1 MMKKISKET
10 VVSAFK
16 GNARNLATEL
26 NITLPQAYHLIK
38 KYDLKIVSMREQLL
52 NALNE
57 IQDIDLLESKLGI
70 SKNRIYSYL
79 KEIGL
84 KLPKRSLSF
93 QCRVSKTDLEYLY
106 ENHTT
111 DEIGKIYGVSRQTV
125 CNWMNGYEI
134 KKRTKGRYPI
144 LDRSLTKENLIKLYS
159 ELGSIRL
166 IAEKVGLKTSHI
178 NRLVREYNID
188 LDFGPKPKIEDNVFI
203 KDYGKYNFDELAKKY
218 GVHKITIFRK
228 ARKLGLS
235 KKSTFNIT
243 KEFCEQNK
251 HRVAKDIAKELG
263 CSIALINATMR
274 KYGVQ
279 RK

>member
-1 MMKKISKET
+1 MKKISKET
-10 VVSAFK
+10 VVSVFK
-16 GNARNLATEL
+16 GNARDLATEL
-26 NITLPQAYHLIK
+26 NINLPKAYHLIR

-57 IQDIDLLESKLGI
+57 TQDIDILESKLGI

-79 KEIGL
+79 KELGV

-111 DEIGKIYGVSRQTV
+111 EEIGKIYGVSRQTV
-125 CNWMNGYEI
+125 CNWLKGYSI

-159 ELGSIRL
+159 ELGSVRL
-166 IAEKVGLKTSHI
+166 IAERVGLKVCHI
-178 NRLVREYNID
+178 NRLIKEYEID
-188 LDFGPKPKIEDNVFI
+188 LDFGPKPKIEAHVFI
-203 KDYGKYNFDELAKKY
+203 EDYDKYNFDELAKKY
-218 GVHKITIFRK
+218 GVHRITIFRM

-235 KKSTFNIT
+235 KKSTFNIS

-251 HRVAKDIAKELG
+251 HKTTKNIADELG
-263 CSIALINATMR
+263 CSIVLINAKMR
-274 KYGVQ
+274 EFGVK